1 MLCSATKWIYQDKNK
16 IVAKQRSLNYRAYFM
31 AEILQFSHHLVWV
44 DETGSDARSHIRKF
58 GYSVRGI
65 PPFCDRIV
73 IHGKRVSAIAA
84 ISNEELVGVELTYST
99 VTGERFAD
107 FIRGTLTPE
116 MTPFDG
122 SPKKSVIIMDNC
134 TINHTAAIKE
144 LLLDVGNLVF
154 FLPPYSPD
162 LNPIEEAFSSVKYYL
177 KQHDELLQSITNP
190 FPVIYSAF
198 NSITPEKCN
207 GWITHSGY

>member
-1 MLCSATKWIYQDKNK
+1 
-16 IVAKQRSLNYRAYFM
+16 
-31 AEILQFSHHLVWV
+31 
-44 DETGSDARSHIRKF
+44 
-58 GYSVRGI
+58 
-65 PPFCDRIV
+65 
-73 IHGKRVSAIAA
+73 
-84 ISNEELVGVELTYST
+84 
-99 VTGERFAD
+99 
-107 FIRGTLTPE
+107 

-134 TINHTAAIKE
+134 TIHHTAAIKE
-144 LLLDVGNLVF
+144 LLLDAGILVF